1 MRLDIATVNHQ
12 PLQVGVI
19 GHGVQQFGPV
29 SVLAPTAKP
38 AMGGAAVAVV
48 QGQVALGG
56 TGAENPEHGVYEAAV
71 VLGRPAS
78 GWALLAEPF

>member
-1 MRLDIATVNHQ
+1 
-12 PLQVGVI
+12 
-19 GHGVQQFGPV
+19 
-29 SVLAPTAKP
+29 
-38 AMGGAAVAVV
+38 MGGAAVAVV

-78 GWALLAEPF
+78 GWALLAEPFWQQTLNSVTLSRACH